1 MKALV
6 ATEYGQPPSNL
17 EIAEV
22 PDPAPGSSQ
31 LLVRIEAAALNPF
44 DVKLITGVLRETAPV
59 TFPHFIG
66 MDGSGVVV
74 GAGDGASG
82 FTVGEA
88 VVGFFGAH
96 PGTLAEYAVIDVGPA
111 VSRRP
116 DALDALH
123 AAAVP
128 ESGMTALTLMR
139 AARLQSGESVLVI
152 GATGGIG
159 MFVVQLAAAAGANV
173 IATAGDED
181 SAYVRGLG
189 ASGVI
194 DYSNSGVAGEA
205 LRMRAGGVDAVID
218 LINTGDDFVATA
230 RAAREGGRVVSPLA
244 GPSELGRG
252 VSPIYIGSFVPHRGD
267 LEGLL
272 AQVAD
277 GTLKVE
283 VNVVYALDE
292 GPQAVAEFAGRHTRG
307 KVAITLS
314 YFPRKNPRGFG
325 GLSV

>member
-6 ATEYGQPPSNL
+6 AIEYGQPPSNL
-17 EIAEV
+17 EVAEV
-22 PDPAPGSSQ
+22 PDPTPGPGQ

-44 DVKLITGVLRETAPV
+44 DLKLITGVLRETAPV
-59 TFPHFIG
+59 TFPHLIG

-74 GAGDGASG
+74 SAGDGTSG
-82 FTVGEA
+82 FTEGDA

-96 PGTLAEYAVIDVGPA
+96 PGTLAEYAVIDVGPV

-116 DALDALH
+116 SDLDAIH
-123 AAAVP
+123 SAAVP

-139 AARLQSGESVLVI
+139 AARLQAEESVLVI

-181 SAYVRGLG
+181 AAYVQGLG

-194 DYSNSGVAGEA
+194 DYRNADLTGEA
-205 LRMRAGGVDAVID
+205 LRLQPGGVDAVID
-218 LINTGDDFVATA
+218 LINMGDDILAGA

-244 GPSELGRG
+244 GPGELGRD
-252 VSPIYIGSFVPHRGD
+252 VSAVYIGSFVPQPGD

-283 VNVVYALDE
+283 VSLVRTLDE
-292 GPQAVAEFAGRHTRG
+292 APLAVAEFARRHTRG
-307 KVAITLS
+307 KVAIT
-314 YFPRKNPRGFG
+314 R
-325 GLSV
+325 

>member
-6 ATEYGQPPSNL
+6 ANKYGQPPSNL

-22 PDPAPGSSQ
+22 PDPTPGPGQ

-44 DVKLITGVLRETAPV
+44 DLKLITGALRETAPV
-59 TFPHFIG
+59 TFPHRIG

-74 GAGDGASG
+74 GTGDGVSD
-82 FTVGEA
+82 FTDGDA
-88 VVGFFGAH
+88 VVGFFGTN
-96 PGTLAEYAVIDVGPA
+96 PGTVAEYAVIDVGPA

-116 DALDALH
+116 GGLDAVH

-139 AARLQSGESVLVI
+139 AARLQAGDSVLVI

-159 MFVVQLAAAAGANV
+159 MFVVQLASAEGAEV

-181 SAYVRGLG
+181 AAYVRSLG

-194 DYSNSGVAGEA
+194 DYKSTDIVEGVKS
-205 LRMRAGGVDAVID
+205 LRPGGVDVVID
-218 LINTGDDFVATA
+218 LINMGEDIQTSA
-230 RAAREGGRVVSPLA
+230 RAARDGGRVVSPLA
-244 GPSELGRG
+244 GPEQLGRD
-252 VSPIYIGSFVPHRGD
+252 VSAVYIGSFVPQPGD

-277 GTLKVE
+277 GRLKIE
-283 VNVVYALDE
+283 VGLVYPLDE
-292 GPQAVAEFAGRHTRG
+292 APKALAEFAGRHTRG
-307 KVAITLS
+307 KAAITS
-314 YFPRKNPRGFG
+314 
-325 GLSV
+325 